1 MVRRAFACLAFAAA
15 LDAAAAQEN
24 IIPAPDDWRKE
35 SFAFPL
41 AFAPT
46 IPYQGTEHVRFPP
59 TWQRFASE
67 NGFSY
72 VFVWNLKSVPVTTE
86 DLEDYLEA
94 YFNGLMK
101 GVAPARGLQPPSAGA
116 SAAIHPMTAIP
127 GWTQSFGAELHT
139 WNAFS
144 KGEPLLLHGEIAHR
158 TCGESR
164 MQIFFA
170 FSRAK
175 RDRPVW
181 EALRAARKATPC
193 EAKGS

>member
-1 MVRRAFACLAFAAA
+1 MRSRALACLALAAA
-15 LDAAAAQEN
+15 LDGAAAQEN

-35 SFAFPL
+35 SFSFPL

-46 IPYQGTEHVRFPP
+46 IPYEGTEHVRFSP
-59 TWQRFASE
+59 TWPRFASE

-72 VFVWNLKSVPVTTE
+72 VFVWDLKEVPVTTE

-101 GVAPARGLQPPSAGA
+101 GVAPARELQERPAGA

-127 GWTQSFGAELHT
+127 GWTQSFGAELRT

-144 KGEPLLLHGEIAHR
+144 KGEPLLLQGEIAQR
-158 TCGESR
+158 TCGENR

-170 FSRAK
+170 FSKAK
-175 RDRPVW
+175 RDRPIW
-181 EALRAARKATPC
+181 EALRTARQATPC
-193 EAKGS
+193 EVKGS